1 MNNFNRS
8 KSMKKN
14 ETEQWHRRC
23 PMLKKLIDIMKLTS
37 LIFFLALVQ
46 VSAKSYSQVTRLNL
60 RFQNETLESVFEKIE
75 ANSEFSIFYKNELIK
90 NSHTVSGRFRDALI
104 FEILDEVL
112 ASENLTYTVKDKLI
126 IIVPKEPADQQEAE
140 LQQQQGISGRVTD
153 KSGVALPGVT
163 VVVKGKTQGTVT
175 DANGNYSL
183 SNVQPD
189 AVLVFSFVGMKMQ
202 EVAVSGKSAINITMT
217 EETFGIEEVV
227 AIGYGTVKKSDL
239 TGSVSSVKN
248 EEINAYASSNLVDA
262 LKGRAA
268 GVQVMQNDGAPGAAI
283 SMRIRGT
290 NSIMGRNEPLYV
302 IDGVP
307 ASNRLINNADIES
320 IEILK
325 DASATAIYGSRGAN
339 GVVLITTKKGKKG
352 ASRVEYQSNFGIQ
365 SVVKKIDLM
374 NATQYALLY
383 NEQTTNDGLANH
395 FSDAEIESLG
405 EGFDWQDAIYRQAP
419 IQEHN
424 LSIT

>member
-1 MNNFNRS
+1 
-8 KSMKKN
+8 MKKN

>member
-1 MNNFNRS
+1 
-8 KSMKKN
+8 
-14 ETEQWHRRC
+14 
-23 PMLKKLIDIMKLTS
+23 MLKKLIDIMKLTS